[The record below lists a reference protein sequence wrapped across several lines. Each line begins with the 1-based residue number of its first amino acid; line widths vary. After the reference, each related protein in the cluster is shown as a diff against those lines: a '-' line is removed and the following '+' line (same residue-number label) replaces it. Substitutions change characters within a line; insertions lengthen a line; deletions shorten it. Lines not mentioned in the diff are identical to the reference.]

1 MSICTI
7 NSRARS
13 PIINVFFIYLL
24 MYLLYTSDGLRLDF
38 ICCVGGKKH
47 FKDKTPFD
55 FYTRNQTLNLPGP
68 TKKT

>member
-1 MSICTI
+1 MY
-7 NSRARS
+7 
-13 PIINVFFIYLL
+13 FLFILL